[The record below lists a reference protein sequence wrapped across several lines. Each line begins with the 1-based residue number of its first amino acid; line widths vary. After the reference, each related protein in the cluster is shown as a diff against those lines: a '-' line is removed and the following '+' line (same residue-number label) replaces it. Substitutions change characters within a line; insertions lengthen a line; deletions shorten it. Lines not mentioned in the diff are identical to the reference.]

1 MSPLPADGQLRL
13 VRLYPD
19 LLGTYGDD
27 GNAIVLAQRARWRG
41 IEATITDV
49 TAGADVPDDAHV
61 YLIGGGEDGPQTSA
75 AAFLTESGALH
86 RALDRGA
93 ALLAICAGF
102 QLIGKSFVG
111 PNGLTTAG
119 VGLLDVATHR
129 TVGDRIVG
137 EVTIR
142 SDPDLGVGD
151 LSGYEN
157 HAGVTKI
164 GPGAR
169 PLGTVTSGTGNGTGD
184 QSEGAWQDRIIATYL
199 HGPVLARN
207 PRLADRLLGWALDID
222 AIDLPTLDDSI
233 VDALRRERFDQAGRR
248 TQQTVMSRSGAIFRR
263 IRPGASQS

>member
-1 MSPLPADGQLRL
+1 MSPAAADGRLRF

-27 GNAIVLAQRARWRG
+27 GNATVLAQRARWRG
-41 IEATITDV
+41 IEATVTDV
-49 TAGADVPDDAHV
+49 TSGAVVPDDAHV

-75 AAFLTESGALH
+75 AALLTESGALH

-102 QLIGKSFVG
+102 QLIGSSFVG
-111 PNGLTTAG
+111 PDGLTTEG

-129 TVGDRIVG
+129 NSGDRIVG
-137 EVTIR
+137 EVTVR
-142 SDPDLGVGD
+142 SDTDLGVGD
-151 LSGYEN
+151 LTGYEN
-157 HAGVTKI
+157 HAGVTRI

-169 PLGTVTSGTGNGTGD
+169 PLGIVTSGIGNGTGD
-184 QSEGAWQDRIIATYL
+184 QTEGAWQDRIIATYL

-222 AIDLPTLDDSI
+222 PAELPALDDSI
-233 VDALRRERFDQAGRR
+233 VDALRQERFDQAGRNP
-248 TQQTVMSRSGAIFRR
+248 QQTALSRRGALLRR
-263 IRPGASQS
+263 YWPARSRH

>member
-1 MSPLPADGQLRL
+1 MSPVPADGGLRF

-27 GNAIVLAQRARWRG
+27 GNATVLAQRARWRG

-75 AAFLTESGALH
+75 AALLTESGALH

-102 QLIGKSFVG
+102 QLIGASFVG
-111 PNGLTTAG
+111 PDGLTTEG

-129 TVGDRIVG
+129 NTGDRIVG

-142 SDPDLGVGD
+142 SDPDLGVGN
-151 LSGYEN
+151 LTGYEN

-169 PLGTVTSGTGNGTGD
+169 PLGIVTSGIGNGTGD
-184 QSEGAWQDRIIATYL
+184 KTEGAWQNRIIATYL

-222 AIDLPTLDDSI
+222 PSELSALDDSI
-233 VDALRRERFDQAGRR
+233 VDALRRDRFDQAGRNA
-248 TQQTVMSRSGAIFRR
+248 QQADVSRSSALLRR
-263 IRPGASQS
+263 LLPNRSRR